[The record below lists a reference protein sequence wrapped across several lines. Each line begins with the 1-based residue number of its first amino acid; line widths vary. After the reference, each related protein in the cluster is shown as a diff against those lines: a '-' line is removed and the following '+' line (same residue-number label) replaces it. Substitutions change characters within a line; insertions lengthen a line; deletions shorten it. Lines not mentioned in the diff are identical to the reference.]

1 MNPYPQHDWR
11 QLGGQPPYQ
20 GGPYRAYEEDE
31 PAEPEPADGHGP
43 PPERGNRHLVRNILG
58 GIGILVIA
66 GLVISALSTNGT
78 GPSTAA
84 ARTSASAASSAAP
97 QGTAS
102 TAGSP
107 APQATGPGK
116 IGSYFDVQDG
126 SGDTYQEA
134 LVKIIDPGQ
143 SADQFTIPNPGNR
156 FVGVVFRITALN
168 GSPQGE
174 DANNDVSVL
183 GSNGQVYTADFDRI
197 AGYGNF
203 EVGMIHAAQG
213 DTVVGAV
220 TFQLPQFVVVVEVLW
235 TADGG
240 SGSTVQWDVGT

>member
-20 GGPYRAYEEDE
+20 GGPYRAHEDE
-31 PAEPEPADGHGP
+31 PAEPEPTNGHGP
-43 PPERGNRHLVRNILG
+43 PPARRNRHLVRNVLG
-58 GIGILVIA
+58 GVGILAVA
-66 GLVISALSTNGT
+66 GLVLSALSSNGT
-78 GPSTAA
+78 GASTAA
-84 ARTSASAASSAAP
+84 SHTSASAASPAAGQATAPTASAA
-97 QGTAS
+97 A
-102 TAGSP
+102 A
-107 APQATGPGK
+107 QATGPGK

-126 SGDTYQEA
+126 SGDTYQVT

-143 SADQFTIPNPGNR
+143 GADQFIVPDPGNR
-156 FVGVVFRITALN
+156 FVGVVFSITALS

-174 DANNDVSVL
+174 DANNDAAVL

-220 TFQLPQFVVVVEVLW
+220 TFQLPQFVMVMEVLW
-235 TADGG
+235 TANGG
-240 SGSTVQWDVGT
+240 SGSTVQWDVST

>member
-11 QLGGQPPYQ
+11 QMGGQPPYQ
-20 GGPYRAYEEDE
+20 GGPYRSFEEDE
-31 PAEPEPADGHGP
+31 AAEPEPANGDGP
-43 PPERGNRHLVRNILG
+43 PPELRNRHLVRNILG
-58 GIGILVIA
+58 GVGILAIA
-66 GLVISALSTNGT
+66 GLVLSALSSNGT
-78 GPSTAA
+78 GASTPAS
-84 ARTSASAASSAAP
+84 RTSASPASSAAT
-97 QGTAS
+97 QATAP
-102 TAGSP
+102 TATF
-107 APQATGPGK
+107 AAAQATGPGK

-126 SGDTYQEA
+126 SGNTYQVT
-134 LVKIIDPGQ
+134 LVKVLDPVQG
-143 SADQFTIPNPGNR
+143 ADQFNVPDPGNR
-156 FVGVVFRITALN
+156 FVGVVFRITALS

-174 DANNDVSVL
+174 DANNDATVI

-220 TFQLPQFVVVVEVLW
+220 TFQLPQFVTVMEVLW

-240 SGSTVQWDVGT
+240 SGAAVQWNIGT